1 MALDGAFLHMIQGE
15 LGCLLEGRIDK
26 VYQPSRESV
35 ILGFRTKQGGKKLL
49 ISAAP
54 SSARVHMTQV
64 AVDNPA
70 KPPMF
75 CMLLRKHLT
84 GGRLIA
90 LRQDGLER
98 ILFLDFQCTNELGD
112 SVVIT
117 LACEIMGRCSNLV
130 VIRQDGTILDCLRRV
145 DASVSRERMVLP
157 GMTYTMPPREDR
169 LCLLDADRDALVG
182 LTASMQPG
190 KLAKQLVGGME
201 GISPLLAREWVH
213 YAFRGEEPA
222 GEQLEPE
229 QADRL
234 VFAMQQTRSI
244 LLGEQ
249 PAHYAALRTRE
260 GMLKEFCF
268 QRITQYGTLMLES
281 QRESACDTLDEF
293 YARRDQEARLK
304 QRANDLFTLLMHTME
319 RISKRLANQQEELAA
334 CGAKEDMKQKGD
346 LLSANLYQLQKGDTM
361 ARVQNFYDP
370 ACPVVEIPLD
380 VRLTPAQNAQ
390 RYYAKYRKASTAE
403 KVLVEQIRNGRAEL
417 QYIDSVFDA
426 LTRCTSE
433 TDIAVL
439 REELAGEGYLRGA
452 GRGAKPTRSQPP
464 FVFRSSD
471 GFRILVGRNNRQN
484 DQLTLKQAAK
494 QDLWLH
500 TQGIPGSHVIVVSD
514 GREIPDTTVYE
525 AALLA
530 AHHSKGKDSA
540 QVPVDYCPVRF
551 VKKPN
556 GAKPGMVIFTNYQTV
571 YVKPDAEILERCREG
586 ANETAG

>member
-15 LGCLLEGRIDK
+15 LDCLLEGRIDK

-35 ILGFRTKQGGKKLL
+35 ILGFRTKQGARKLL

-90 LRQDGLER
+90 IRQDGLER

-157 GMTYTMPPREDR
+157 GMTYAMPPREER
-169 LCLLDADRDALVG
+169 LCLLDADRDALTRLV
-182 LTASMQPG
+182 TPMQPG
-190 KLAKQLVGGME
+190 KLAKQLVAGME
-201 GISPLLAREWVH
+201 GISPLLAREWAY
-213 YAFRGEEPA
+213 YAFRGSEPV
-222 GEQLEPE
+222 GDRIEPE

-249 PAHYAALRTRE
+249 PAHYATLRTRE

-268 QRITQYGTLMLES
+268 QRIAQYGTLMLES
-281 QRESACDTLDEF
+281 EASSACETLDEF
-293 YARRDQEARLK
+293 YARRDQDARLK

-319 RISKRLANQQEELAA
+319 RISKRLANQREELAA
-334 CGAKEDMKQKGD
+334 CAAKEDMKQKGD
-346 LLSANLYQLQKGDTM
+346 LLSANLYQLQKGDAV
-361 ARVQNFYDP
+361 ARVQIFYDP
-370 ACPVVEIPLD
+370 ACPTVEIPLD
-380 VRLTPAQNAQ
+380 VRLTPSQNAQ

-403 KVLVEQIRNGRAEL
+403 KVLVEQIRNGEEEL
-417 QYIDSVFDA
+417 RYIDSVFDA

-439 REELAGEGYLRGA
+439 REELAGEGYLRA
-452 GRGAKPTRSQPP
+452 ARRGTKPTRSQPP
-464 FVFRSSD
+464 LVFRSSD
-471 GFRILVGRNNRQN
+471 GFQILVGRNNRQN

-500 TQGIPGSHVIVVSD
+500 TQGIPGSHVIVVSQ
-514 GREIPDTTVYE
+514 GREIPESTIYE

-530 AHHSKGKDSA
+530 AHHSKGRDSA
-540 QVPVDYCPVRF
+540 QVPVDYCPVRY

-556 GAKPGMVIFTNYQTV
+556 GAKPGMVIFTNYRTL
-571 YVKPDAEILERCREG
+571 YVKPDEEILERCREG
-586 ANETAG
+586 VHETAG

>member
-190 KLAKQLVGGME
+190 MLAKQLVGGME

-268 QRITQYGTLMLES
+268 QRITQYGTLMLEN

-571 YVKPDAEILERCREG
+571 YVKPDVEILERCREG